1 MKITIIGTGYVGL
14 VTGLCF
20 ASVGHN
26 VVCLD
31 NNKRKV
37 KLLNSG
43 KPTIYENNVCEYL
56 EKNLKEKRIEFTSSY
71 SKAIDHSEIIFIAV
85 DTPPKKSGESDL
97 TSLKLVCK
105 SISQISQKN
114 LIMVQKSTVPVGTY
128 QIIKNLIEKNSK
140 YKIKVKVVS
149 NPEFLREGCAINDF
163 IKPDRIIIGTDDYSL
178 HKTFRE
184 IYAPFNRK
192 TDKIQFMD
200 IRSAELT
207 KYASNAML
215 ATKISFIMKLQ
226 IYLNQLMQTLIL
238 FERV

>member
-97 TSLKLVCK
+97 TSL
-105 SISQISQKN
+105 
-114 LIMVQKSTVPVGTY
+114 
-128 QIIKNLIEKNSK
+128 
-140 YKIKVKVVS
+140 
-149 NPEFLREGCAINDF
+149 
-163 IKPDRIIIGTDDYSL
+163 
-178 HKTFRE
+178 
-184 IYAPFNRK
+184 
-192 TDKIQFMD
+192 
-200 IRSAELT
+200 
-207 KYASNAML
+207 
-215 ATKISFIMKLQ
+215 
-226 IYLNQLMQTLIL
+226 
-238 FERV
+238 